1 MPYQSKTPDTIYRGH
16 SKWLKVP
23 VNYEA
28 KPGED
33 VIITDDIVRKVPRNG
48 FEITYLTYL
57 FDMFDKLA
65 GKKYAVVKYILENK
79 SRDNTLIITTREL
92 AKKSGVGYNTV
103 IETLKLLKEANLIQ
117 TRNGAIM
124 LSPKLAHRGTDK
136 TEKYLLQKFEA
147 FSDEIDIE
155 PEESL

>member
-1 MPYQSKTPDTIYRGH
+1 VPFQSKSPDTIYKGH
-16 SKWLKVP
+16 STWLKVP
-23 VNYEA
+23 NNYEA
-28 KPGED
+28 KPGEN
-33 VIITDDIVRKVPRNG
+33 VIITDDIVRKIPRNG

-92 AKKSGVGYNTV
+92 AKKSGVGLNTV
-103 IETLKLLKEANLIQ
+103 VTTLKLLKEANLIQ

-124 LSPKLAHRGTDK
+124 LSPKIAHRGTNK

-147 FSDEIDIE
+147 FSDEID
-155 PEESL
+155 PELEERL